1 MPSYVASGTATIHI
15 RCEVELADNE
25 TLGLTED
32 EIRELVIERANG
44 EFGGLSR
51 YCGNG
56 GMDKLVGVSGVGE
69 SVDID
74 EEFEGF
80 DKVEGLENEQLEAEK
95 GAVNVV

>member
-1 MPSYVASGTATIHI
+1 MPSYVAEGTATIYV
-15 RCEVELADNE
+15 RCEVELTDND

-32 EIRELVIERANG
+32 EIWELVIERANS

-80 DKVEGLENEQLEAEK
+80 DEVEGLDAPIPF
-95 GAVNVV
+95 